1 MFKKLLG
8 KLIGRKAA
16 VVADAVLTD
25 VADGATGGAASQIED
40 VVRKSKRA
48 QRRQR
53 SN

>member
-1 MFKKLLG
+1 MFKKLLS

-40 VVRKSKRA
+40 VVQKRKRTR
-48 QRRQR
+48 RRQQD
-53 SN
+53 